1 MREAEESKN
10 NFPHVVFL
18 VRPSKGFQERN
29 EEDWEIFGRARQ
41 GNHSAQATKPLLS
54 QLESLKSNRK
64 STKKLKSV

>member
-1 MREAEESKN
+1 MREAEESKT

-41 GNHSAQATKPLLS
+41 GKHSAQATKPLLS
-54 QLESLKSNRK
+54 QKSLES
-64 STKKLKSV
+64 